1 MRTQLST
8 QITPSFLG
16 RRSLLILCC
25 LFSFVVIRAAF
36 DGNGR
41 RIAPDVESMATSFTT
56 GSEEDAYYLYNTSAK
71 LFFTYGNT
79 WGTRGCVGPATSAI
93 KLYFSGEGE
102 YVLHNYLPPRSQ
114 WMVACASSD
123 ASTVYTDHDEGWG
136 RPYWRVVPGSG
147 KKFRLQNTEVDE
159 GLFMGRDDAVP
170 QDFNHASSSI
180 TDDNLRF
187 PVSNDLAPGE
197 GHHIDWVLISS
208 DAYEALFEAIAA
220 YEAAEALYELI
231 VEAEQ
236 LGGIDVSTAKVLYA
250 NESATVNEL
259 KAAATAL
266 SAAIEARQKDFCYL
280 IGTDGILEANHAS
293 ATLTRV
299 SEGVYEG
306 NVTYSGQFYVATK
319 LAKSANDWTSI
330 DNDVWTGNSRSGYT
344 LSIDSPLSMTR
355 GYSNRRSVPFQ
366 VDTNGTYKTTVNFN
380 NGTILIEDTD
390 TPGPGPGPDPQ
401 PTGYINE
408 ESKGGCYLLFWAGR
422 NYMDETV
429 FSYTQPSATLN
440 ETETEGVFDG
450 YVQFDHSS
458 FTITRAL
465 ATTEIDIEEDSEKY
479 YKVLKAL
486 RPYRFGALEHPIS
499 FDKRIDMEE
508 KPESP
513 QDFWMPN
520 YDPSVTYYVKVDFNT
535 KSMAVCTSK
544 DKDPFLSEDI
554 NNCYLLDTEG
564 RTMATL
570 TKTSNGVYQGK
581 VTFEN
586 ENQFFYVAK
595 QLNDSEDYWWAGNW
609 NTGRVLNL
617 DEPLTMNQGISEY
630 GNVPFRVIAG
640 GTYKTTVDFNQKTI
654 LIEDTDNPDVPDID
668 LSSGAHFSITLTQP
682 GTLKQRLT
690 SAVFQTDY
698 DLVDFLTVKGKMG
711 GADIA
716 YLRAQ
721 EGLVSQLQY
730 LDISQVELV
739 YDDEPYYTYTYQTN
753 WGSFGGIQTYQT
765 NIYTLSSENKEE
777 AGDGSFSGAV
787 SNSTTIYRR
796 NNLSLAFAGMKYL
809 RQCKL
814 PKTMEGIGSNILS
827 GCPLEKVTLPTAPTY
842 IWGGAFSG
850 TKLTSIDLPATVE
863 FIGDRAFDGV
873 LIKTIDISHVTS
885 LGEYCFNN
893 SGLMSVQLNNQITK
907 IPEGLF
913 NGCKKLT
920 DITIPG
926 KVKTIGVNAFG
937 GSMLTSVT
945 IPESVTE
952 IGASAFNS
960 CWKLNTVTMGN
971 GVRKIGKEAFL
982 DCNKLTTVRISSN
995 LEEIG
1000 ENAFGSIDFY
1010 DDGSDGFYC
1019 EVPWMQSQPVENGVI
1034 YIGMV
1039 AYRYVTGNTINIME
1053 GTVSLA
1059 DWFGRNSSNITS
1071 ITLPSTLRI
1080 LGTLSLSNAS
1090 ISSIEL
1096 PESLEKIG
1104 SSAFARCHK
1113 LRRITI
1119 PRNVSFIGESAFVDC
1134 SIVRVIYNAENA
1146 TTWNPLTSDGAG
1158 NTYSRPFPESV
1169 TRVIIGEGV
1178 KVIPRYL
1185 FEGCKNLVRVT
1196 MASTV
1201 EYIGN
1206 GAFNT
1211 GGSPL
1216 LYIDLPSSLKYLG
1229 GSNFYGCNTVT
1240 AYMKEPFPLTERPS
1254 DEVVLNNEFVKRC
1267 IKEGDRYDGVEAVST
1282 PFGGNIYYHYHID
1295 EQGNLTWGEVS
1306 APSYQDMGKPNTILR
1321 VPNGSLAAYKA
1332 DPYWP
1337 SFFKEIVTFD
1347 GASDT
1352 EAIVESTSVK
1362 VAENVTDDTDLSGTL
1377 VDGIFVTLD
1386 TEDSG
1391 DGYDATEG
1399 CIVINSQ
1406 TTEEGVAAASADD
1419 ADDLTV
1425 KNQLNGLVFE
1435 VPAGKGRI
1443 IVDCQTLGQRAL
1455 FVKIG
1460 SNEPQKVVLT
1470 TRNTVTIN
1478 YDVVENTRVF
1488 IYAAN
1493 DDAPT
1498 SPNRNG
1504 ARRVAYANDDSV
1516 KLYGLSVVVDK
1527 DDDSI
1532 GSLNANETG
1541 KPLRIYDLQ
1550 GREVK
1555 ASTKG
1560 IYIIEG
1566 RKVMVP

>member
-1 MRTQLST
+1 MKKILLLLAIACFT
-8 QITPSFLG
+8 IT
-16 RRSLLILCC
+16 IH
-25 LFSFVVIRAAF
+25 AAL

-41 RIAPDVESMATSFTT
+41 RIAPEVESVATSFTT
-56 GSEEDAYYLYNTSAK
+56 GSEENVYYLYNTSAK
-71 LFFTYGNT
+71 LFFTQGNT

-93 KLYFSGEGE
+93 KLYFDESFYG
-102 YVLHNYLPPRSQ
+102 YVIHDYVQTESR
-114 WMVACASSD
+114 WMVACVSGD
-123 ASTVYTDHDEGWG
+123 ANTVYTDHDEGWG
-136 RPYWRVVPGSG
+136 RPYWRVVPVSG
-147 KKFRLQNTEVDE
+147 KKFRLQNTQVDE
-159 GLFMGRDDAVP
+159 GLFLGRDDAVA
-170 QDFNHASSSI
+170 QDFNHANSDI

-187 PVSNDLAPGE
+187 PVSADLAPGE
-197 GHHIDWVLISS
+197 GHHIDWVLVSS
-208 DAYEALFEAIAA
+208 AAYNDMFEAIAV
-220 YEAAEALYELI
+220 YEAAEALYSLFA
-231 VEAEQ
+231 EAEQ
-236 LGGIDVSTAKVLYA
+236 LGGIDLTTAKALYA
-250 NESATVNEL
+250 NEGATVKEL
-259 KAAATAL
+259 NAAATAL
-266 SAAIEARQKDFCYL
+266 SAAIETRQKDFCYL
-280 IGTDGILEANHAS
+280 IGTDGTLKANHAS
-293 ATLTRV
+293 AKLSRV

-319 LAKSANDWTSI
+319 LAKSAEDWASI
-330 DNDVWTGNSRSGYT
+330 DNEVWTGNSRSGYI
-344 LSIDSPLSMTR
+344 LSVGSPLSLTG

-366 VDTNGTYKTTVNFN
+366 VETNGTYKTTVDFN
-380 NGTILIEDTD
+380 KGTILIEDTG

-401 PTGYINE
+401 PTSYINE

-422 NYMDETV
+422 NYMDETI

-440 ETETEGVFDG
+440 ETETKGVFDG
-450 YVQFDHSS
+450 YVKFDRSS

-479 YKVLKAL
+479 YKVLEAL

-508 KPESP
+508 NPKSP

-554 NNCYLLDTEG
+554 NNCYLIETEG

-570 TKTSNGVYQGK
+570 TKTSNGVYQGT

-595 QLNDSEDYWWAGNW
+595 QLNDSEDNWWAGNW

-617 DEPLTMNQGISEY
+617 DEPLTMNKGISEY

-654 LIEDTDNPDVPDID
+654 LIEDTDVPDVPDID

-682 GTLKQRLT
+682 GTLQQRLT
-690 SAVFQTDY
+690 NAVFATDY

-739 YDDEPYYTYTYQTN
+739 YDDEAYYTNTYQTN
-753 WGSFGGIQTYQT
+753 WGSFGGIQTFQT
-765 NIYTLSSENKEE
+765 DVYTLSSENKEE
-777 AGDGSFSGAV
+777 AGGGSFSGAV

-796 NNLSLAFAGMKYL
+796 NNLSKAFAGMKYL

-827 GCPLEKVTLPTAPTY
+827 GCPLDKVTLPTAPTY
-842 IWGGAFSG
+842 IWGYAFSG
-850 TKLTSIDLPATVE
+850 TKLTSFDLPATVK

-873 LIKTIDISHVTS
+873 LIKFIDVSHVTS

-893 SGLMSVQLNNQITK
+893 SGLMSVQLNNQITE

-913 NGCKKLT
+913 NGCKKLAS
-920 DITIPG
+920 ITIPTN
-926 KVKTIGVNAFG
+926 VKTIGANAFG

-952 IGASAFNS
+952 IGASAFNW
-960 CWKLNTVTMGN
+960 CEKLSTVTMGN

-982 DCNKLTTVRISSN
+982 GCNKLTTVRISSN
-995 LEEIG
+995 IEEIG

-1019 EVPWMQSQPVENGVI
+1019 EVPWMQNQPVENGVI

-1039 AYRYVTGNTINIME
+1039 AYRYVTGSIINIME

-1059 DWFGRNSSNITS
+1059 DWFGRNSNNITS

-1080 LGTLSLSNAS
+1080 LGTSSLSNAS

-1104 SSAFARCHK
+1104 SSAFARCNK

-1119 PRNVSFIGESAFVDC
+1119 PRNVSFIGDYAFGEC
-1134 SIVRVIYNAENA
+1134 GIIRVIYNAEDASTYNP
-1146 TTWNPLTSDGAG
+1146 WNSDGTG

-1216 LYIDLPSSLKYLG
+1216 QYIDLPSSLKYVG

-1254 DEVVLNNEFVKRC
+1254 DEEVLNLEFVKRC
-1267 IKEGDRYDGVEAVST
+1267 IEEGDRYDGAETVST
-1282 PFGGNIYYHYHID
+1282 PFGGYIYYHYHID

-1306 APSYQDMGKPNTILR
+1306 APSYQDMGKSNTILR
-1321 VPNGSLAAYKA
+1321 VPNGSLAAYKS

-1347 GASDT
+1347 GASDAET
-1352 EAIVESTSVK
+1352 IVESTSVK
-1362 VAENVTDDTDLSGTL
+1362 LADNVTDETDLSGTL
-1377 VDGIFVTLD
+1377 VDGIYVTLD

-1406 TTEEGVAAASADD
+1406 TTEEAVTAASADN

-1425 KNQLNGLVFE
+1425 KNQLNGLMFE
-1435 VPAGKGRI
+1435 IPPGKGRI
-1443 IVDCQTLGQRAL
+1443 TIDCQTLGSRAL
-1455 FVKIG
+1455 YIKIG
-1460 SNEPQKVVLT
+1460 DNEPQAVSLS
-1470 TRNTVTIN
+1470 TRNTVTFN
-1478 YDVVENTRVF
+1478 FDVLTETRVL

-1493 DDAPT
+1493 NTQANL
-1498 SPNRNG
+1498 SKG
-1504 ARRVAYANDDSV
+1504 IRRAAYANDDSV
-1516 KLYGLSVVVDK
+1516 KLYGI
-1527 DDDSI
+1527 SI
-1532 GSLNANETG
+1532 NIDMLDEDGINTVTPATSEGELT
-1541 KPLRIYDLQ
+1541 IYDL
-1550 GREVK
+1550 
-1555 ASTKG
+1555 S
-1560 IYIIEG
+1560 G
-1566 RKVMVP
+1566 RKITNRLKKGLYIVNGKKTISL

>member
-1 MRTQLST
+1 MKKILLLLAIACFT
-8 QITPSFLG
+8 IT
-16 RRSLLILCC
+16 
-25 LFSFVVIRAAF
+25 VHAAL
-36 DGNGR
+36 DENGR
-41 RIAPDVESMATSFTT
+41 RIAPEVESVATSFTT
-56 GSEEDAYYLYNTSAK
+56 GSEENVYYLYNTSAK
-71 LFFTYGNT
+71 LFFTQGNT

-93 KLYFSGEGE
+93 KLYFDESFYG
-102 YVLHNYLPPRSQ
+102 YVIHDYVQTKSQ
-114 WMVACASSD
+114 WMVACVSGGD
-123 ASTVYTDHDEGWG
+123 ANTVYTDHDEGWG
-136 RPYWRVVPGSG
+136 RPYWRVVPVSG
-147 KKFRLQNTEVDE
+147 KKFRLQNTQVDE
-159 GLFMGRDDAVP
+159 GLFLGRDDAVA
-170 QDFNHASSSI
+170 QDFNHANSDI

-187 PVSNDLAPGE
+187 PVSADLAPGE
-197 GHHIDWVLISS
+197 GHHIDWVLVSS
-208 DAYEALFEAIAA
+208 AAYNGMFEAIAV
-220 YEAAEALYELI
+220 YEAAEALYSLFA
-231 VEAEQ
+231 EAEQ
-236 LGGIDVSTAKVLYA
+236 LGGIDLTTAKALYA
-250 NESATVNEL
+250 NEGATVKEL
-259 KAAATAL
+259 NAAAAAL
-266 SAAIEARQKDFCYL
+266 SAAIETRQKDFCYL
-280 IGTDGILEANHAS
+280 IGTDGTLKANHAS
-293 ATLTRV
+293 AILSRV

-319 LAKSANDWTSI
+319 LAKSAEDWASI
-330 DNDVWTGNSRSGYT
+330 DNEVWTGNSRSGYI
-344 LSIDSPLSMTR
+344 LSVGSPLSLTG

-366 VDTNGTYKTTVNFN
+366 VETNGTYKTTVDFN
-380 NGTILIEDTD
+380 KGTILIEDTG

-401 PTGYINE
+401 PTSYINE

-422 NYMDETV
+422 NYMDETI

-440 ETETEGVFDG
+440 ETETKGVFDG
-450 YVQFDHSS
+450 YVKFDRSS

-465 ATTEIDIEEDSEKY
+465 ATTEIDIEEDYEKY
-479 YKVLKAL
+479 YKVLEAL

-508 KPESP
+508 NPKSP

-554 NNCYLLDTEG
+554 NNCYLIETEG

-570 TKTSNGVYQGK
+570 TKTSNGVYQGT

-595 QLNDSEDYWWAGNW
+595 QLNDSEDNWWAGNW

-617 DEPLTMNQGISEY
+617 DEPLTMNKGISEY

-654 LIEDTDNPDVPDID
+654 LIEDTDVPDVPDID

-682 GTLKQRLT
+682 GTLQQRLT
-690 SAVFQTDY
+690 NAVFATDY

-739 YDDEPYYTYTYQTN
+739 YDDEAYYTNTYQTN
-753 WGSFGGIQTYQT
+753 WGSFGGIQTFQT
-765 NIYTLSSENKEE
+765 DVYTLSSENKEE
-777 AGDGSFSGAV
+777 AGGGSFSGAV

-827 GCPLEKVTLPTAPTY
+827 GCPLDKVTLPTAPTY
-842 IWGGAFSG
+842 IWGYAFSG
-850 TKLTSIDLPATVE
+850 TKLTSFDLPATVK
-863 FIGDRAFDGV
+863 FIGDRTFDGV
-873 LIKTIDISHVTS
+873 PIKFIDVSHVTS

-893 SGLMSVQLNNQITK
+893 SGLMSVQLNNQITE

-913 NGCKKLT
+913 NGCKKLAS
-920 DITIPG
+920 ITIPTN
-926 KVKTIGVNAFG
+926 VKTIGANAFG

-952 IGASAFNS
+952 IGASAFNW
-960 CWKLNTVTMGN
+960 CEKLSTVTMGN
-971 GVRKIGKEAFL
+971 GVRKIGKEAFIG
-982 DCNKLTTVRISSN
+982 CNKLTTVRISSN
-995 LEEIG
+995 IEEIG
-1000 ENAFGSIDFY
+1000 ENAFGSINFY

-1019 EVPWMQSQPVENGVI
+1019 EVPWMQNQPVENGVI

-1039 AYRYVTGNTINIME
+1039 AYRYVTGSIINIME

-1059 DWFGRNSSNITS
+1059 DWFGRNSSIITS

-1080 LGTLSLSNAS
+1080 LGTSSLSNAS

-1104 SSAFARCHK
+1104 SSAFARCNK

-1119 PRNVSFIGESAFVDC
+1119 PRNVSFIGDYAFGEC
-1134 SIVRVIYNAENA
+1134 GIIRVIYNAEDASTYNP
-1146 TTWNPLTSDGAG
+1146 WNSDGTG

-1178 KVIPRYL
+1178 KVIPRCL

-1211 GGSPL
+1211 GGNPL
-1216 LYIDLPSSLKYLG
+1216 QYIDLPSSLKYVG

-1254 DEVVLNNEFVKRC
+1254 DEEVLNLEFVKRC
-1267 IKEGDRYDGVEAVST
+1267 IEEGDRYDGVETVST
-1282 PFGGNIYYHYHID
+1282 PFGGYIYYHYHID

-1321 VPNGSLAAYKA
+1321 VPNGSLAAYKS

-1337 SFFKEIVTFD
+1337 SLFKEIVTFD
-1347 GASDT
+1347 GASDAET
-1352 EAIVESTSVK
+1352 IVESTSVK

-1406 TTEEGVAAASADD
+1406 TTEEGVTAASADN

-1425 KNQLNGLVFE
+1425 KNQLNGLMFE
-1435 VPAGKGRI
+1435 IPPGKGRI
-1443 IVDCQTLGQRAL
+1443 TIDCQTLGSRAL
-1455 FVKIG
+1455 YIKIG
-1460 SNEPQKVVLT
+1460 DNDPQAVSLS
-1470 TRNTVTIN
+1470 TRNTVTFN
-1478 YDVVENTRVF
+1478 FDVLTETRVL

-1493 DDAPT
+1493 NTQANL
-1498 SPNRNG
+1498 SKSI
-1504 ARRVAYANDDSV
+1504 RRAAYANDDSV
-1516 KLYGLSVVVDK
+1516 KLYGI
-1527 DDDSI
+1527 SI
-1532 GSLNANETG
+1532 NIDMLDEDGINTATPATSEGEVT
-1541 KPLRIYDLQ
+1541 IYDL
-1550 GREVK
+1550 
-1555 ASTKG
+1555 S
-1560 IYIIEG
+1560 G
-1566 RKVMVP
+1566 RKITDRLKKGLYIVNGKKTIRL

>member
-1 MRTQLST
+1 MRKFLLLLA
-8 QITPSFLG
+8 IT
-16 RRSLLILCC
+16 C
-25 LFSFVVIRAAF
+25 LTIAAHAAL
-36 DGNGR
+36 DDNGR
-41 RIAPDVESMATSFTT
+41 RIAPEVESVATSFTT
-56 GSEEDAYYLYNTSAK
+56 GSEENVYYLYNTSAK
-71 LFFTYGNT
+71 LFFTQGNT

-93 KLYFSGEGE
+93 KLYFDESFYG
-102 YVLHNYLPPRSQ
+102 YVIHDYVQTKSR
-114 WMVACASSD
+114 WMVACVSGGD
-123 ASTVYTDHDEGWG
+123 ANTVYTDHDEGWG
-136 RPYWRVVPGSG
+136 RPYWRVVPVSG
-147 KKFRLQNTEVDE
+147 KKFRLQNTQVDE
-159 GLFMGRDDAVP
+159 GLFLGRDDAVA
-170 QDFNHASSSI
+170 QDFNHANSDI

-187 PVSNDLAPGE
+187 PVSADLAPGE
-197 GHHIDWVLISS
+197 GHHIDWVLVSS
-208 DAYEALFEAIAA
+208 AAYNGMFEAIAV
-220 YEAAEALYELI
+220 YEAAEALYSLFA
-231 VEAEQ
+231 EAEQ
-236 LGGIDVSTAKVLYA
+236 LGGIDLTTAKALYA
-250 NESATVNEL
+250 NEGATVKEL
-259 KAAATAL
+259 NAAATAL
-266 SAAIEARQKDFCYL
+266 SAAIETRQKDFCYL
-280 IGTDGILEANHAS
+280 IGTDGTLKANHAS
-293 ATLTRV
+293 AILSRV

-319 LAKSANDWTSI
+319 LAKSAEDWASI
-330 DNDVWTGNSRSGYT
+330 DNEVWTGNSRSGYI
-344 LSIDSPLSMTR
+344 LSVGSPLSLTG

-366 VDTNGTYKTTVNFN
+366 VETNGTYKTTVDFN
-380 NGTILIEDTD
+380 KGTILIEDTG

-401 PTGYINE
+401 PTSYINE

-422 NYMDETV
+422 NYMDETI

-440 ETETEGVFDG
+440 ETETKGVFDG
-450 YVQFDHSS
+450 YVKFDRSS

-465 ATTEIDIEEDSEKY
+465 ATTEIDIEEDYEKY
-479 YKVLKAL
+479 YKVLEAL

-508 KPESP
+508 NPKSP

-554 NNCYLLDTEG
+554 NNCYLIETEG

-570 TKTSNGVYQGK
+570 TKTSNGVYQGT

-595 QLNDSEDYWWAGNW
+595 QLNDSEDNWWAGNW

-617 DEPLTMNQGISEY
+617 DEPLTMNKGISEY

-654 LIEDTDNPDVPDID
+654 LIEDTDVPDVPDID

-682 GTLKQRLT
+682 GTLQQRLT
-690 SAVFQTDY
+690 NAVFATDY

-739 YDDEPYYTYTYQTN
+739 YDDEAYYTNTYQTN
-753 WGSFGGIQTYQT
+753 WGSFGGIQTFQT
-765 NIYTLSSENKEE
+765 DVYTLSSENKEE
-777 AGDGSFSGAV
+777 AGGGSFSGAV

-827 GCPLEKVTLPTAPTY
+827 GCPLDKVTLPTAPTY
-842 IWGGAFSG
+842 IWGYAFSG
-850 TKLTSIDLPATVE
+850 TKLTSFDLPATVK

-873 LIKTIDISHVTS
+873 PIKFIDVSHVTS

-893 SGLMSVQLNNQITK
+893 SGLMSVQLNNQITE

-913 NGCKKLT
+913 NGCKKLAS
-920 DITIPG
+920 ITIPTN
-926 KVKTIGVNAFG
+926 VKTIGANAFG

-952 IGASAFNS
+952 IGASAFNW
-960 CWKLNTVTMGN
+960 CEKLSTVTMGN

-982 DCNKLTTVRISSN
+982 GCNKLTTVRISSN
-995 LEEIG
+995 IEEIG
-1000 ENAFGSIDFY
+1000 ENAFGSIVFY

-1019 EVPWMQSQPVENGVI
+1019 EVPWMQNQPVENGVI

-1039 AYRYVTGNTINIME
+1039 AYRYVTGSTINIME

-1059 DWFGRNSSNITS
+1059 DWFGRNSNNITS
-1071 ITLPSTLRI
+1071 ITLPSTLRF
-1080 LGTLSLSNAS
+1080 LGTSSLSNAS

-1104 SSAFARCHK
+1104 SSAFARCNK

-1119 PRNVSFIGESAFVDC
+1119 PRNVSFIGDYAFGEC
-1134 SIVRVIYNAENA
+1134 GIIRVIYNAEDASTYNP
-1146 TTWNPLTSDGAG
+1146 WNSDGTG

-1178 KVIPRYL
+1178 KVIPRCL

-1211 GGSPL
+1211 GGNPL
-1216 LYIDLPSSLKYLG
+1216 QYIDLPSSLKYVG

-1254 DEVVLNNEFVKRC
+1254 DEEVLNLEFVKRC
-1267 IKEGDRYDGVEAVST
+1267 IEEGDRYDGVETVST

-1306 APSYQDMGKPNTILR
+1306 APSYQDMGKSNTILR
-1321 VPNGSLAAYKA
+1321 VPNGSLAAYKS

-1347 GASDT
+1347 GASDAET
-1352 EAIVESTSVK
+1352 IVESTSVK

-1406 TTEEGVAAASADD
+1406 TTEEGVAAACADD
-1419 ADDLTV
+1419 VDDLTV
-1425 KNQLNGLVFE
+1425 KNQLNGLMFE
-1435 VPAGKGRI
+1435 IPAGKGRI
-1443 IVDCQTLGQRAL
+1443 TVDCQTLGSRAL
-1455 FVKIG
+1455 FIKIG
-1460 SNEPQKVVLT
+1460 DNEPKAVSLS
-1470 TRNTVTIN
+1470 TRNTITVN
-1478 YDVVENTRVF
+1478 FDVLMATRVL

-1493 DDAPT
+1493 NT
-1498 SPNRNG
+1498 QGNHNNSK
-1504 ARRVAYANDDSV
+1504 RRVAYANDDSV
-1516 KLYGLSVVVDK
+1516 KLYGLSI
-1527 DDDSI
+1527 SI
-1532 GSLNANETG
+1532 DELDEDGINTTPAESEG
-1541 KPLRIYDLQ
+1541 EKVIYDI
-1550 GREVK
+1550 
-1555 ASTKG
+1555 S
-1560 IYIIEG
+1560 G
-1566 RKVMVP
+1566 RKATNGLKKGLYIVNGKKVIRL

>member
-1 MRTQLST
+1 MKKILLLLAIACFT
-8 QITPSFLG
+8 IT
-16 RRSLLILCC
+16 
-25 LFSFVVIRAAF
+25 VHAAL

-41 RIAPDVESMATSFTT
+41 RIAPEVESVATSFTT
-56 GSEEDAYYLYNTSAK
+56 GSEENVYYLYNTSAK
-71 LFFTYGNT
+71 LFFTQGNT

-93 KLYFSGEGE
+93 KLYFDESFYG
-102 YVLHNYLPPRSQ
+102 YVIHDYVQTESR
-114 WMVACASSD
+114 WMVACVSGGD
-123 ASTVYTDHDEGWG
+123 ANTVYTDHDEGWG
-136 RPYWRVVPGSG
+136 RPYWRVVPVSG
-147 KKFRLQNTEVDE
+147 KKFRLQNTQVDE
-159 GLFMGRDDAVP
+159 GLFLGRDDAVA
-170 QDFNHASSSI
+170 QDFNHANSDI

-187 PVSNDLAPGE
+187 PVSADLAPGE
-197 GHHIDWVLISS
+197 GHHIDWVLVSS
-208 DAYEALFEAIAA
+208 AAYNGMFEAIAV
-220 YEAAEALYELI
+220 YEAAEALYSLFA
-231 VEAEQ
+231 EAEQ
-236 LGGIDVSTAKVLYA
+236 LGGIDLTTAKALYA
-250 NESATVNEL
+250 NEGATVKEL
-259 KAAATAL
+259 NAAATAL
-266 SAAIEARQKDFCYL
+266 SAAIETRQKDFCYL
-280 IGTDGILEANHAS
+280 IGTDGTLKANHAS
-293 ATLTRV
+293 AILSRV

-319 LAKSANDWTSI
+319 LAKSAEDWASI
-330 DNDVWTGNSRSGYT
+330 DNEVWTGNSRSGYI
-344 LSIDSPLSMTR
+344 LSVGSPLSLTG

-366 VDTNGTYKTTVNFN
+366 VETNGTYKTTVDFN
-380 NGTILIEDTD
+380 KGTILIEDTG

-401 PTGYINE
+401 PTSYINE

-422 NYMDETV
+422 NYMDETI

-440 ETETEGVFDG
+440 ETETKGVFDG
-450 YVQFDHSS
+450 YVKFDRSS

-479 YKVLKAL
+479 YKVLEAL

-508 KPESP
+508 NPKSP

-554 NNCYLLDTEG
+554 NNCYLIETEG

-570 TKTSNGVYQGK
+570 TKTSNGVYQGT

-595 QLNDSEDYWWAGNW
+595 QLNDSEDNWWAGNW

-617 DEPLTMNQGISEY
+617 DEPLTMNKGISEY

-654 LIEDTDNPDVPDID
+654 LIEDTDVPDVPDID

-682 GTLKQRLT
+682 GTLQQRLT
-690 SAVFQTDY
+690 NAVFATDY

-739 YDDEPYYTYTYQTN
+739 YDDEAYYTNTYQTN
-753 WGSFGGIQTYQT
+753 WGSFGGIQTFQT
-765 NIYTLSSENKEE
+765 DVYTLSSENKEE
-777 AGDGSFSGAV
+777 AGGGSFSGAV

-796 NNLSLAFAGMKYL
+796 NNLSKAFAGMKYL

-827 GCPLEKVTLPTAPTY
+827 GCPLDKVTLPTAPTY
-842 IWGGAFSG
+842 IWGNAFSG
-850 TKLTSIDLPATVE
+850 TKLTSFDLPATVK

-873 LIKTIDISHVTS
+873 PIKFIDVSHVTS

-893 SGLMSVQLNNQITK
+893 SGLMSVQLNNQITE

-913 NGCKKLT
+913 NGCKKLAS
-920 DITIPG
+920 ITIPTN
-926 KVKTIGVNAFG
+926 VKTIGANAFG

-952 IGASAFNS
+952 IGASAFNW
-960 CWKLNTVTMGN
+960 CEKLSTVTMGN
-971 GVRKIGKEAFL
+971 GVRKIGKEAFIG
-982 DCNKLTTVRISSN
+982 CNKLTTVRISSN
-995 LEEIG
+995 IEEIG
-1000 ENAFGSIDFY
+1000 ENAFGSINFY

-1019 EVPWMQSQPVENGVI
+1019 EVPWMQNQPVENGVI

-1039 AYRYVTGNTINIME
+1039 AYRYVTGSTINIME

-1059 DWFGRNSSNITS
+1059 DWFGRNSNNITR

-1080 LGTLSLSNAS
+1080 LGTSSLSNAS

-1104 SSAFARCHK
+1104 SSAFARCNK

-1119 PRNVSFIGESAFVDC
+1119 PRNVSFIGDYAFGEC
-1134 SIVRVIYNAENA
+1134 GIIRVIYNAEDASTYNP
-1146 TTWNPLTSDGAG
+1146 WNSDGTG

-1178 KVIPRYL
+1178 KVIPRCL

-1216 LYIDLPSSLKYLG
+1216 QYIDLPSSLKYVG

-1240 AYMKEPFPLTERPS
+1240 AYMPEPFPLTERPS
-1254 DEVVLNNEFVKRC
+1254 DEEVLNLEFVKRC
-1267 IKEGDRYDGVEAVST
+1267 IEEGDRYDGVETVST
-1282 PFGGNIYYHYHID
+1282 PFGGYIYYHYHID

-1306 APSYQDMGKPNTILR
+1306 APSYQDMGKSNTILR
-1321 VPNGSLAAYKA
+1321 VPNGSLAAYKS

-1347 GASDT
+1347 GASDAET
-1352 EAIVESTSVK
+1352 IVESTSVK
-1362 VAENVTDDTDLSGTL
+1362 VAENITDDTDLSSAL
-1377 VDGIFVTLD
+1377 VDGIYLTLD
-1386 TEDSG
+1386 AEDSG

-1406 TTEEGVAAASADD
+1406 TTEEGVTAASADN

-1425 KNQLNGLVFE
+1425 KNQLNGLMFE
-1435 VPAGKGRI
+1435 IPPGKGRI
-1443 IVDCQTLGQRAL
+1443 TIDCQTLGSRAL
-1455 FVKIG
+1455 YIKIG
-1460 SNEPQKVVLT
+1460 DKEPQAVSLS
-1470 TRNTVTIN
+1470 TRNTVTFN
-1478 YDVVENTRVF
+1478 FDVLKETRVL

-1493 DDAPT
+1493 NTQANL
-1498 SPNRNG
+1498 SKG
-1504 ARRVAYANDDSV
+1504 IRRAAYANDDSV
-1516 KLYGLSVVVDK
+1516 KLYGI
-1527 DDDSI
+1527 SI
-1532 GSLNANETG
+1532 NIDMLDEDGINTVTPATSEGEVT
-1541 KPLRIYDLQ
+1541 IYDL
-1550 GREVK
+1550 
-1555 ASTKG
+1555 S
-1560 IYIIEG
+1560 G
-1566 RKVMVP
+1566 RKITNRLKKGLYIVNGKKTIRL

>member
-1 MRTQLST
+1 MRKFLLLLA
-8 QITPSFLG
+8 IT
-16 RRSLLILCC
+16 C
-25 LFSFVVIRAAF
+25 LTIAAHAAL

-41 RIAPDVESMATSFTT
+41 RIAPEVESVATSFTT
-56 GSEEDAYYLYNTSAK
+56 GSEENVYYLYNTSAK
-71 LFFTYGNT
+71 LFFTQGNT

-93 KLYFSGEGE
+93 KLYFDESFYG
-102 YVLHNYLPPRSQ
+102 YVIHDYVQTESQ
-114 WMVACASSD
+114 WMVACVSGGD
-123 ASTVYTDHDEGWG
+123 ANTVYTDHDEGWG
-136 RPYWRVVPGSG
+136 RPYWRVVPVSG
-147 KKFRLQNTEVDE
+147 KKFRLQNTQVDE
-159 GLFMGRDDAVP
+159 GLFLGRDDAVA
-170 QDFNHASSSI
+170 QDFNHANSDI

-187 PVSNDLAPGE
+187 PVSADLAPGE
-197 GHHIDWVLISS
+197 GHHIDWVLVSS
-208 DAYEALFEAIAA
+208 AAYNGMFEAIAV
-220 YEAAEALYELI
+220 YEAAEALYSLFA
-231 VEAEQ
+231 EAEQ
-236 LGGIDVSTAKVLYA
+236 LGGIDLTTAKALYA
-250 NESATVNEL
+250 NEAATVKEL
-259 KAAATAL
+259 NAAATAL
-266 SAAIEARQKDFCYL
+266 SAAIETRQKDFCYL
-280 IGTDGILEANHAS
+280 IGTDGTLKANHAS
-293 ATLTRV
+293 AILSRV

-319 LAKSANDWTSI
+319 LAKSAEDWASI
-330 DNDVWTGNSRSGYT
+330 DNEVWTGNSRSGYI
-344 LSIDSPLSMTR
+344 LSVGSPLSLTG

-366 VDTNGTYKTTVNFN
+366 VETNGTYKTTVDFN
-380 NGTILIEDTD
+380 KGTILIEDTG

-401 PTGYINE
+401 PTSYINE

-422 NYMDETV
+422 NYMDETI

-440 ETETEGVFDG
+440 ETETKGVFDG
-450 YVQFDHSS
+450 YVKFDRSS

-465 ATTEIDIEEDSEKY
+465 ATTGIDIEEDSEKY
-479 YKVLKAL
+479 YIVLEAL

-508 KPESP
+508 NPKSP

-554 NNCYLLDTEG
+554 NNCYLIETEG

-570 TKTSNGVYQGK
+570 TKTSNGVYQGT

-595 QLNDSEDYWWAGNW
+595 QLNDSEDNWWAGNW

-617 DEPLTMNQGISEY
+617 DEPLTMNKGISEY

-654 LIEDTDNPDVPDID
+654 LIEDTDVPDVPDID

-682 GTLKQRLT
+682 GTLQQRLT
-690 SAVFQTDY
+690 NAVFATDY

-739 YDDEPYYTYTYQTN
+739 YDDEAYYTNTYQTN
-753 WGSFGGIQTYQT
+753 WGSFGGLQTFQT
-765 NIYTLSSENKEE
+765 DVYTLSSENKEE
-777 AGDGSFSGAV
+777 AGGGSFSGAV

-827 GCPLEKVTLPTAPTY
+827 GCPLDKVTLPTAPTY
-842 IWGGAFSG
+842 IWGEAFSG
-850 TKLTSIDLPATVE
+850 TKLTSFDLPATVE

-873 LIKTIDISHVTS
+873 PIKFIDVSHVTS

-893 SGLMSVQLNNQITK
+893 SGLMSVQLNNQITG

-913 NGCKKLT
+913 NGCKKLAS
-920 DITIPG
+920 ITIPTN
-926 KVKTIGVNAFG
+926 VKTIGANAFG

-952 IGASAFNS
+952 IGASAFNW
-960 CWKLNTVTMGN
+960 CEKLSTVTMGN

-982 DCNKLTTVRISSN
+982 GCNKLTTVRISSN
-995 LEEIG
+995 IEEIG

-1019 EVPWMQSQPVENGVI
+1019 EVPWMQNQPVENGVI

-1039 AYRYVTGNTINIME
+1039 AYRYVTGSIINIME

-1059 DWFGRNSSNITS
+1059 DWFGRNSNNITS

-1080 LGTLSLSNAS
+1080 LGTSSLSNAS

-1104 SSAFARCHK
+1104 SSAFARCNK

-1119 PRNVSFIGESAFVDC
+1119 PRNVSFIGDYAFGEC
-1134 SIVRVIYNAENA
+1134 GIIRVIYNAEDA
-1146 TTWNPLTSDGAG
+1146 STG

-1178 KVIPRYL
+1178 KVIPRCL

-1201 EYIGN
+1201 EHIGN

-1216 LYIDLPSSLKYLG
+1216 QYIDLPSSLKYVG

-1254 DEVVLNNEFVKRC
+1254 DEEVLNLEFVKRC
-1267 IKEGDRYDGVEAVST
+1267 IEEGDRYDGVETVST

-1321 VPNGSLAAYKA
+1321 VPNGSLAAYKS

-1347 GASDT
+1347 GASNAET
-1352 EAIVESTSVK
+1352 IVESTSVK
-1362 VAENVTDDTDLSGTL
+1362 VADNVTDETDLSGTL
-1377 VDGIFVTLD
+1377 VDGIYVTLD

-1406 TTEEGVAAASADD
+1406 TTEEAVTAASADN

-1425 KNQLNGLVFE
+1425 KNQLNGLMFE
-1435 VPAGKGRI
+1435 IPPGKGRI
-1443 IVDCQTLGQRAL
+1443 TIDCQTLGSRAL
-1455 FVKIG
+1455 YIKIG
-1460 SNEPQKVVLT
+1460 DNDPQAVSLS
-1470 TRNTVTIN
+1470 TRNTVTFN
-1478 YDVVENTRVF
+1478 FDVLTETRVLIF
-1488 IYAAN
+1488 AAN
-1493 DDAPT
+1493 NTQANL
-1498 SPNRNG
+1498 SKSI
-1504 ARRVAYANDDSV
+1504 RRAAYANDDSV
-1516 KLYGLSVVVDK
+1516 KLYGI
-1527 DDDSI
+1527 SI
-1532 GSLNANETG
+1532 NIDMLDEDGINTATPATSEGEVT
-1541 KPLRIYDLQ
+1541 IYDL
-1550 GREVK
+1550 
-1555 ASTKG
+1555 S
-1560 IYIIEG
+1560 G
-1566 RKVMVP
+1566 RKITNRLKKGLYIVNGKKTIRL

>member
-1 MRTQLST
+1 MKKILLLLAIACFT
-8 QITPSFLG
+8 IT
-16 RRSLLILCC
+16 
-25 LFSFVVIRAAF
+25 VHAAL
-36 DGNGR
+36 DENGR
-41 RIAPDVESMATSFTT
+41 RIAPEVESVATSFTT
-56 GSEEDAYYLYNTSAK
+56 GSEENVYYLYNTSAK
-71 LFFTYGNT
+71 LFFTQGNT

-93 KLYFSGEGE
+93 KLYFDESFYG
-102 YVLHNYLPPRSQ
+102 YVIHDYVQTESQ
-114 WMVACASSD
+114 WMVACVSGGD
-123 ASTVYTDHDEGWG
+123 ANTVYTDHDEGWG
-136 RPYWRVVPGSG
+136 RPYWRVVPVSG
-147 KKFRLQNTEVDE
+147 KKFRLQNTQVDE
-159 GLFMGRDDAVP
+159 GLFLGRDDAVA
-170 QDFNHASSSI
+170 QDFNHANSDI

-187 PVSNDLAPGE
+187 PVSADLAPGE
-197 GHHIDWVLISS
+197 GHHIDWVLVSS
-208 DAYEALFEAIAA
+208 AAYNGMFEAIAV
-220 YEAAEALYELI
+220 YEAAEALYSLFA
-231 VEAEQ
+231 EAEQ
-236 LGGIDVSTAKVLYA
+236 LGGIDLTTAKALYA
-250 NESATVNEL
+250 NEGATVKEL
-259 KAAATAL
+259 NAAATAL
-266 SAAIEARQKDFCYL
+266 SAAIETRQKDFCYL
-280 IGTDGILEANHAS
+280 IGTDGTLKANHAS
-293 ATLTRV
+293 AKLSRV

-319 LAKSANDWTSI
+319 LAKSAEDWASI
-330 DNDVWTGNSRSGYT
+330 DNEVWTGNSRSGYI
-344 LSIDSPLSMTR
+344 LSVGSPLSLTG

-366 VDTNGTYKTTVNFN
+366 VETNGTYKTTVDFN
-380 NGTILIEDTD
+380 KGTILIEDTG

-401 PTGYINE
+401 PTSYINE

-422 NYMDETV
+422 NYMDETI

-440 ETETEGVFDG
+440 ETETKGVFDG
-450 YVQFDHSS
+450 YVKFDRSS

-465 ATTEIDIEEDSEKY
+465 ATTGIDIEEDSEKY
-479 YKVLKAL
+479 YKVLEAL

-508 KPESP
+508 NPKSP

-554 NNCYLLDTEG
+554 NNCYLIETEG

-570 TKTSNGVYQGK
+570 TKTSNGVYQGT

-595 QLNDSEDYWWAGNW
+595 QLNDSEDNWWAGNW

-617 DEPLTMNQGISEY
+617 DEPLTMNKGISEY

-654 LIEDTDNPDVPDID
+654 LIEDTDVPDVPDID

-682 GTLKQRLT
+682 GTLQQRLT
-690 SAVFQTDY
+690 NAVFATDY

-739 YDDEPYYTYTYQTN
+739 YDNEAYYTNTYQTN
-753 WGSFGGIQTYQT
+753 WGSFGGIQTFQT
-765 NIYTLSSENKEE
+765 DVYTLSSENKEE
-777 AGDGSFSGAV
+777 AGGGSFSGAV

-796 NNLSLAFAGMKYL
+796 NNLSLAFADMKYL

-827 GCPLEKVTLPTAPTY
+827 GCPLDKVTLPTAPTY
-842 IWGGAFSG
+842 IWGYAFSG

-873 LIKTIDISHVTS
+873 LIKFIDVSHVTS

-893 SGLMSVQLNNQITK
+893 SGLMSVQLNNQITE

-913 NGCKKLT
+913 NGCKKLAS
-920 DITIPG
+920 ITIPTN
-926 KVKTIGVNAFG
+926 VKTIGVNAFG

-952 IGASAFNS
+952 IGASAFNW
-960 CWKLNTVTMGN
+960 CEKLSTVTMGN

-982 DCNKLTTVRISSN
+982 GCNKLTTVRISSN
-995 LEEIG
+995 IEEIG

-1019 EVPWMQSQPVENGVI
+1019 EVPWMQNQPVENGVI

-1039 AYRYVTGNTINIME
+1039 AYRYVTGSIINIME

-1059 DWFGRNSSNITS
+1059 DWFGRNSNNITS

-1080 LGTLSLSNAS
+1080 LGTSSLSNAS

-1104 SSAFARCHK
+1104 SSAFARCNK

-1119 PRNVSFIGESAFVDC
+1119 PRNVSFIGDYAFGEC
-1134 SIVRVIYNAENA
+1134 GIIRVIYNAEDASTYNP
-1146 TTWNPLTSDGAG
+1146 WNSDGTG

-1216 LYIDLPSSLKYLG
+1216 QYIDLPSSLKYVG

-1254 DEVVLNNEFVKRC
+1254 DEEVLNLEFVKRC
-1267 IKEGDRYDGVEAVST
+1267 IEEGDRYDGAETVST
-1282 PFGGNIYYHYHID
+1282 PFGGYIYYHYHID

-1306 APSYQDMGKPNTILR
+1306 APSYQDMGKSNTILR
-1321 VPNGSLAAYKA
+1321 VPNGSLAAYKS

-1347 GASDT
+1347 GASDAET
-1352 EAIVESTSVK
+1352 IVESTSVK
-1362 VAENVTDDTDLSGTL
+1362 LADNVTDETDLSGTL
-1377 VDGIFVTLD
+1377 VDGIYVTLD

-1406 TTEEGVAAASADD
+1406 TTEEAVTAASADN

-1425 KNQLNGLVFE
+1425 KNQLNGLMFE
-1435 VPAGKGRI
+1435 IPPGKGRI
-1443 IVDCQTLGQRAL
+1443 TIDCQTLGSRAL
-1455 FVKIG
+1455 YIKIG
-1460 SNEPQKVVLT
+1460 DNEPQAVSLS
-1470 TRNTVTIN
+1470 TRNTVTFN
-1478 YDVVENTRVF
+1478 FDVLTETRVL

-1493 DDAPT
+1493 NTQANL
-1498 SPNRNG
+1498 SKG
-1504 ARRVAYANDDSV
+1504 IRRAAYANDDSV
-1516 KLYGLSVVVDK
+1516 KLYGI
-1527 DDDSI
+1527 SI
-1532 GSLNANETG
+1532 NIDMLDEDGINTVTPATSEGEVT
-1541 KPLRIYDLQ
+1541 IYDL
-1550 GREVK
+1550 
-1555 ASTKG
+1555 S
-1560 IYIIEG
+1560 G
-1566 RKVMVP
+1566 RKITNRLKKGLYIVNGKKTISL

>member
-1 MRTQLST
+1 MRKFLLLLA
-8 QITPSFLG
+8 IT
-16 RRSLLILCC
+16 C
-25 LFSFVVIRAAF
+25 LTIAAHAAL

-41 RIAPDVESMATSFTT
+41 RIAPEVESVATSFTT
-56 GSEEDAYYLYNTSAK
+56 GSEENVYYLYNTSAK
-71 LFFTYGNT
+71 LFFTQGNT

-93 KLYFSGEGE
+93 KLYFDESFYG
-102 YVLHNYLPPRSQ
+102 YVIHDYVQTESR
-114 WMVACASSD
+114 WMVACVSGGD
-123 ASTVYTDHDEGWG
+123 ANTVYTDHDEGWG
-136 RPYWRVVPGSG
+136 RPYWRVVPVSG
-147 KKFRLQNTEVDE
+147 KKFRLQNTQVDE
-159 GLFMGRDDAVP
+159 GLFLGRDDAVA
-170 QDFNHASSSI
+170 QDFNHANSDI

-187 PVSNDLAPGE
+187 PVSADLAPGE
-197 GHHIDWVLISS
+197 GHHIDWVLVSS
-208 DAYEALFEAIAA
+208 AAYDGMFEAIAV
-220 YEAAEALYELI
+220 YEAAEALYSLFA
-231 VEAEQ
+231 EAEQ
-236 LGGIDVSTAKVLYA
+236 LGGIDLTTAKALYA
-250 NESATVNEL
+250 NEGATVKEL
-259 KAAATAL
+259 NAAATAL
-266 SAAIEARQKDFCYL
+266 SAAIETRQKDFCYL
-280 IGTDGILEANHAS
+280 IGTDGTLKANHAS
-293 ATLTRV
+293 AILSRV

-319 LAKSANDWTSI
+319 LAKSAEDWASI
-330 DNDVWTGNSRSGYT
+330 DNEVWTGNSRSGYI
-344 LSIDSPLSMTR
+344 LSVGSPLSLTG

-366 VDTNGTYKTTVNFN
+366 VETNGTYKTTVDFN
-380 NGTILIEDTD
+380 KGTILIEDTG

-401 PTGYINE
+401 PTSYINE

-422 NYMDETV
+422 NYMDETI

-440 ETETEGVFDG
+440 ETETKGVFDG
-450 YVQFDHSS
+450 YVKFDRSS

-479 YKVLKAL
+479 YKVLEAL

-508 KPESP
+508 NPKSP

-535 KSMAVCTSK
+535 KTMAVCTSK

-554 NNCYLLDTEG
+554 NNCYLIETEG

-570 TKTSNGVYQGK
+570 TKTSNGVYQGT

-595 QLNDSEDYWWAGNW
+595 QLNDSEDNWWAGNW

-617 DEPLTMNQGISEY
+617 DEPLTMNKGISEY

-654 LIEDTDNPDVPDID
+654 LIEETDNPDVPDID

-682 GTLKQRLT
+682 GTLQQRLT
-690 SAVFQTDY
+690 NAVFATDY

-739 YDDEPYYTYTYQTN
+739 YDDEAYYTNTYQTN
-753 WGSFGGIQTYQT
+753 WGSFGGIQTFQT
-765 NIYTLSSENKEE
+765 DVYTLSSENKEE
-777 AGDGSFSGAV
+777 AGGGSFSGAV

-827 GCPLEKVTLPTAPTY
+827 GCPLDKVTLPTAPTY
-842 IWGGAFSG
+842 IWGEAFSG
-850 TKLTSIDLPATVE
+850 TKLTSFDLPATVK
-863 FIGDRAFDGV
+863 FIGDGAFNGV
-873 LIKTIDISHVTS
+873 PIKFIDVSHVTS

-893 SGLMSVQLNNQITK
+893 SGLMSVQLNNQITE

-913 NGCKKLT
+913 NGCKKLAS
-920 DITIPG
+920 ITIPTN
-926 KVKTIGVNAFG
+926 VKTIGANAFG

-952 IGASAFNS
+952 IGASAFNW
-960 CWKLNTVTMGN
+960 CEKLSTVTMGN
-971 GVRKIGKEAFL
+971 GVRKISKEAFL
-982 DCNKLTTVRISSN
+982 GCNKLTTVRISSN
-995 LEEIG
+995 IEEIG

-1019 EVPWMQSQPVENGVI
+1019 EVPWMQNQPVENGVI

-1039 AYRYVTGNTINIME
+1039 AYRYVTGSTINIME

-1104 SSAFARCHK
+1104 SSAFARCNK

-1119 PRNVSFIGESAFVDC
+1119 PRNVSFIGDYAFGEC
-1134 SIVRVIYNAENA
+1134 GIIRVIYNAEDA
-1146 TTWNPLTSDGAG
+1146 STG

-1178 KVIPRYL
+1178 KVIPRCL

-1216 LYIDLPSSLKYLG
+1216 QYIDLPSSLKYLG

-1254 DEVVLNNEFVKRC
+1254 DEEVLNLEFVKRC
-1267 IKEGDRYDGVEAVST
+1267 IEEGDRYDGVETVST

-1347 GASDT
+1347 GASDAET
-1352 EAIVESTSVK
+1352 IVESTSVK

-1406 TTEEGVAAASADD
+1406 TTEEGVAAACADD
-1419 ADDLTV
+1419 VDDLTV
-1425 KNQLNGLVFE
+1425 KNQLNGLMFE
-1435 VPAGKGRI
+1435 IPPGKGRI
-1443 IVDCQTLGQRAL
+1443 TIDCQTLGSRAL
-1455 FVKIG
+1455 YIKIG
-1460 SNEPQKVVLT
+1460 DNDPQAVSLS
-1470 TRNTVTIN
+1470 TRNTVTFN
-1478 YDVVENTRVF
+1478 FDVLTETRVL

-1493 DDAPT
+1493 NTQANL
-1498 SPNRNG
+1498 SKSIHR
-1504 ARRVAYANDDSV
+1504 AAYANDDSV
-1516 KLYGLSVVVDK
+1516 KLYGI
-1527 DDDSI
+1527 SI
-1532 GSLNANETG
+1532 NIDMLDEDGINTVTPATSEGEIT
-1541 KPLRIYDLQ
+1541 IYDL
-1550 GREVK
+1550 
-1555 ASTKG
+1555 S
-1560 IYIIEG
+1560 G
-1566 RKVMVP
+1566 RKITNRLKKGLYIVNGKKTIRL